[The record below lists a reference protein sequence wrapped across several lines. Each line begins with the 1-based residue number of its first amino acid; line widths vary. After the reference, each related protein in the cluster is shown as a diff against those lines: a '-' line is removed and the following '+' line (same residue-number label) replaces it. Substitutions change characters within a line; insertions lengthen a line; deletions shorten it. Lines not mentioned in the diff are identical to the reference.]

1 MLEGYDGEYRG
12 VYLNAELQDDENLQR
27 WKRVL
32 IKLLNSAEFS
42 VRSVAI
48 DLFVTLVGEIF
59 DEYGCI
65 DSFTFFI
72 LKKLH
77 ESKEEW
83 IEAAEAKSFMCTCNL
98 LCNSAYSKC
107 MGSSRRYQ
115 FVFHLCCRISCNEL
129 SVFIVRCYG
138 SRMQTYFLVN
148 VMLQVH

>member
-1 MLEGYDGEYRG
+1 MPCRGKSRKGFDALWIPGDAMLEGYDGEYRG

-65 DSFTFFI
+65 DSFTF
-72 LKKLH
+72 
-77 ESKEEW
+77 
-83 IEAAEAKSFMCTCNL
+83 
-98 LCNSAYSKC
+98 
-107 MGSSRRYQ
+107 
-115 FVFHLCCRISCNEL
+115 L
-129 SVFIVRCYG
+129 S
-138 SRMQTYFLVN
+138 
-148 VMLQVH
+148 